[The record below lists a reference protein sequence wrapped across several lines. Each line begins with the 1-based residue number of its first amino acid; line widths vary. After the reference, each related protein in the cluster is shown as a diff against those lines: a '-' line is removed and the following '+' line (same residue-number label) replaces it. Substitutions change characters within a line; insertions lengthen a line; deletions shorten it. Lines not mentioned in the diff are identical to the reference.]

1 MVLEFYLVKV
11 QHIRAPKH
19 LLFLVSEDWYF
30 VSHRLTLA
38 QQAMSEGYKVS
49 VLCNVNNHGAVIKR
63 AGIEVIPLA
72 FNRSDTGLLANVR
85 LLINL
90 IFILRRLAP
99 DILHNVAQKPV
110 LFGTM
115 AGLLCRTPKIVNAFG
130 GLGTLFSSTTMKA
143 RLARYGL
150 SMVYRLLFLSKR
162 THIIVQ
168 NRDDDYWLSHSLHIP
183 RDRVSLIRGAGVD
196 VTHFVPEPQVAPS
209 VVVTLVARMLRNK
222 GIVEFCGAARI
233 LESRGLQ
240 ARFLLVGDP
249 DPLNPTSLSAAE
261 LRVLTENS
269 SLEWLGRIDDIRGVW
284 LMSDISVLPSYREGL
299 PLSLLESAAMG
310 KPIITTDVPGCR
322 EVVENG
328 INGFLVPPKDP
339 LALADAIEKLVL
351 NPELREQFG
360 RASRERAVKEFSSE
374 RVIADT
380 LALYEHSSHCA

>member
-1 MVLEFYLVKV
+1 MQTVIDGVIKPRVAERS
-11 QHIRAPKH
+11 I
-19 LLFLVSEDWYF
+19 LFLVSEDWYF

-38 QQAMSEGYKVS
+38 QRAMSEGYKVS
-49 VLCNVNNHGAVIKR
+49 VLCNVNNHGSVIKR

-90 IFILRRLAP
+90 FFILRRLAP

-110 LFGTM
+110 LFGTI

-183 RDRVSLIRGAGVD
+183 RARVSLICGAGVD
-196 VTHFVPEPQVAPS
+196 VTHFAPAPQVATS

-222 GIVEFCGAARI
+222 GIVEFCEAVSI

-240 ARFLLVGDP
+240 ARFLLVGHP

-360 RASRERAVKEFSSE
+360 LASRERAVKEFSSE